1 MTNPFASLTYKRI
14 SAIALAAGLP
24 FGLSIPGQLMFLLG
38 WLAEALSA
46 RDLSARMLRSVR
58 EVVDRIKRPSLI
70 SLFNLLALWMVFS
83 SLFSVNIGVSLSSAL
98 LGIVIVWLCFA
109 VIVPYILVDE
119 RIHIPLASIFAA
131 SASIG
136 SVISIIDVQSS
147 RWFKRAELAAFGCN
161 AFGNVLVMSLLVS
174 VLLLTRIRP
183 RWRPVLV
190 IGMLMQL
197 AALVLTY
204 SRGAWIALAAA
215 ICVLIVNTRSKA
227 IIVLTIAAIVVFC
240 LLASQYPYLVQRLQS
255 IVSLESNKDRVEHF
269 EIGIKMI
276 KDRPLTG
283 FGIGNISRVANDFRE
298 PPKETAMAFLHNV
311 FLEVAVTTGIPGLII
326 LVALIG
332 GLIFIGV
339 KCTVLAKAPL
349 ELCVVF
355 AMIVAQ
361 LVHLQVDM
369 ILLGAA
375 AMPLGF
381 IPVGILLR
389 YCSTNRHILH

>member
-1 MTNPFASLTYKRI
+1 MDRFGSSYMRPNSQHEIQGDYRLDYRRDSRI
-14 SAIALAAGLP
+14 
-24 FGLSIPGQLMFLLG
+24 
-38 WLAEALSA
+38 
-46 RDLSARMLRSVR
+46 
-58 EVVDRIKRPSLI
+58 
-70 SLFNLLALWMVFS
+70 LLA
-83 SLFSVNIGVSLSSAL
+83 
-98 LGIVIVWLCFA
+98 
-109 VIVPYILVDE
+109 
-119 RIHIPLASIFAA
+119 R
-131 SASIG
+131 
-136 SVISIIDVQSS
+136 
-147 RWFKRAELAAFGCN
+147 K
-161 AFGNVLVMSLLVS
+161 
-174 VLLLTRIRP
+174 
-183 RWRPVLV
+183 PVL
-190 IGMLMQL
+190 
-197 AALVLTY
+197 
-204 SRGAWIALAAA
+204 
-215 ICVLIVNTRSKA
+215 
-227 IIVLTIAAIVVFC
+227 
-240 LLASQYPYLVQRLQS
+240 YLVQRLQS